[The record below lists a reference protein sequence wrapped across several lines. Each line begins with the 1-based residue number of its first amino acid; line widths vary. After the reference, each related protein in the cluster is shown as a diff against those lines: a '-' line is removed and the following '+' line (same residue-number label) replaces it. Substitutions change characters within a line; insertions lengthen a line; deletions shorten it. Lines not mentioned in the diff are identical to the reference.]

1 MATTVQEEVMQKA
14 QKWLDSPLVDDDT
27 KREIRDLMSRPD
39 SKVLIDS
46 FYKDLE
52 FGTGGLRGIMGPGS
66 NCVNQYTIG
75 MATQGFANYLLKSFS
90 GQPVTV
96 AIAYD
101 SRNNSSQLAQ
111 IAANVLSANGI
122 HVKLFSDRKSTRLNS
137 SHVK

>member
-1 MATTVQEEVMQKA
+1 MATTVREEVMQKA
-14 QKWLDSPLVDDDT
+14 QKWLDRPLVDDDT
-27 KREIRDLMSRPD
+27 KREIRDLLSSPD

-46 FYKDLE
+46 IYKDLE
-52 FGTGGLRGIMGPGS
+52 IGTGVLGGIMGPGS

-122 HVKLFSDRKSTRLNS
+122 HVKLFSELRPTPMLSFAI
-137 SHVK
+137 